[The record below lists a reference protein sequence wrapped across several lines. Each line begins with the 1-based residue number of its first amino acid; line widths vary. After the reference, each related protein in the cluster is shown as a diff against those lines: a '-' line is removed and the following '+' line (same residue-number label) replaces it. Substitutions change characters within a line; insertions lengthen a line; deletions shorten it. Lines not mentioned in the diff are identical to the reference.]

1 MSKSLQKIF
10 IISSI
15 LIFLYLDFGG
25 YQTIAACIFLFL
37 YLEDTKLKVGG
48 LYVVIGF
55 LVLLGALGTS
65 ICKEQFLILVGYH
78 TLLICKFS

>member
-1 MSKSLQKIF
+1 MV
-10 IISSI
+10 
-15 LIFLYLDFGG
+15 G
-25 YQTIAACIFLFL
+25 AM
-37 YLEDTKLKVGG
+37 EDTKLKVGG